1 MKNEETIEEEYYVTP
16 RHEIAARCPVPKL
29 QYISDIK
36 ERCKAA
42 KEWLDCRKRIRKEIE
57 ERNE

>member
-1 MKNEETIEEEYYVTP
+1 MLKNDVTEEDYYVTP
-16 RHEIAARCPVPKL
+16 KHEIAARCPVPKL

-42 KEWLDCRKRIRKEIE
+42 RDWLDCRKRVRKEIE